1 MAWVLFAARIV
12 DGLTGANL
20 SVARSLISD
29 TTPTDLRPKA
39 FSFFEAGSRLGFIIG
54 PALSYAALS
63 FSDIREVFSFRIS
76 FLIAAAISF
85 SATLLCIFLLPE
97 TLPQK
102 QRFSLRWNELG
113 LSKIVKSAVH
123 ANFSKLF
130 MISLASGI
138 TYSIFTFAFQPFF
151 INVLQQDAKR
161 LAVPFI
167 LTGVLGVITQIFLL
181 APLTLRFSLTNIL
194 FISLVARGL
203 LFLLIPILP
212 VPTIFLAIFIACSIV
227 NSFPRPLL
235 MSIVSLKSSPQE
247 QGEILGINTSYL
259 SLGNTIGPA
268 IAGLL
273 VSFSYGV
280 PFFVAGILTLITAWF
295 AFNLE
300 N

>member
-1 MAWVLFAARIV
+1 M
-12 DGLTGANL
+12 NL
-20 SVARSLISD
+20 RD
-29 TTPTDLRPKA
+29 
-39 FSFFEAGSRLGFIIG
+39 FN
-54 PALSYAALS
+54 
-63 FSDIREVFSFRIS
+63 
-76 FLIAAAISF
+76 
-85 SATLLCIFLLPE
+85 LP
-97 TLPQK
+97 LN
-102 QRFSLRWNELG
+102 SW
-113 LSKIVKSAVH
+113 
-123 ANFSKLF
+123 
-130 MISLASGI
+130 
-138 TYSIFTFAFQPFF
+138 
-151 INVLQQDAKR
+151 
-161 LAVPFI
+161 LAVPFV

-203 LFLLIPILP
+203 LFLLIPIFP

-227 NSFPRPLL
+227 SSFPRPLL

-295 AFNLE
+295 TLNLE